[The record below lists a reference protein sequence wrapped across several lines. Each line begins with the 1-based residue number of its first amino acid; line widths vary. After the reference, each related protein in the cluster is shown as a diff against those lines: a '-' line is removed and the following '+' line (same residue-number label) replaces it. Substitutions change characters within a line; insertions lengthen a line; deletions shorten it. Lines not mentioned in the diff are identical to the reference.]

1 LVELGQIVAVG
12 SSAKDPHKGYHL
24 QAE

>member
-1 LVELGQIVAVG
+1 VELGQIVALG

-24 QAE
+24 KAE